1 MNEKINYKHI
11 CAEDT
16 YIFSY
21 TQMPDILFENAFS
34 RLALEC
40 KVLYSFMLRRI
51 SLSKKNHWIDE
62 NGDVYIHFRTDEIMS
77 KFSCSN
83 KTAGKFLSELEEIG
97 LIERKKQGQ
106 GKPDIIYV
114 NKINIIEDPE
124 DISDMDNKGP
134 GLPIENLGDPSAD
147 KSGDYGENR
156 AFPEVKNLHFK
167 KCKNYMSGSV
177 ENTSQEV
184 KKVHASYK
192 DNSYKNIAISSSRE
206 HVHISEEEK
215 EYYIHKFDYQIAA
228 QKYGV
233 QIVKAVFDEVVYRN
247 SKYLDMLS
255 AEMFERICKAVY
267 KSRDP
272 IVSMSGFVGWCLDQ
286 IVKSPPQSR
295 GLQGKPNEF
304 NTFMHRDYNFEAL
317 ERELVSN
324 LQLQGGV

>member
-21 TQMPDILFENAFS
+21 TQMPDILFEDAFS
-34 RLALEC
+34 GLALEC

-124 DISDMDNKGP
+124 DISNMDNKEP
-134 GLPIENLGDPSAD
+134 ELPIENLGYPSAD
-147 KSGDYGENR
+147 KSGDYGKNR

-192 DNSYKNIAISSSRE
+192 DNNYKDIAISSSTNLAIRE
-206 HVHISEEEK
+206 HVRISEEEE
-215 EYYIHKFDYQIAA
+215 EYYMHKFDYQIAA
-228 QKYGV
+228 QKYGA

-286 IVKSPPQSR
+286 IVKSPHQSR
-295 GLQGKPNEF
+295 DLQGKPNQF
-304 NTFMHRDYNFEAL
+304 NTFMQRGYDFEAL

-324 LQLQGGV
+324 